1 MLKKTLTMLLAL
13 VLTLG
18 LFAPALAQSK
28 TQVVLWHTFTDEQ
41 ESSLQEI
48 AQAYNAQNA
57 EVHVVVQSQPST
69 GFLDKVFNGVRTGT
83 GPNFIINFS
92 SEAAKYVSA
101 DNEEDT
107 FVLDFAQYL
116 TPEALERVK
125 ANLAPDVYEET
136 VIFEDGKMHIMP
148 VYRSG
153 PMIFYNKTML
163 DELGLEVPKTWEE
176 LESAS
181 RAIRERYDVAGFGTD
196 SLTDTAQMLLMQNG
210 SGYIDLENKKV
221 VIDNPQAAERVQWFG
236 DLVREGIFT
245 LNPTGQYFSND
256 FSSKLVGIYFGSNAG
271 YKYLF
276 PDGFELGVA
285 PAIND
290 GVQLWYP
297 AWNRSAIAFKVN
309 EAADKA
315 TVDFI
320 SYLTN
325 PENSAKFSIAVGA
338 ISPYLDAVAL
348 PEYQEY
354 LNDGS
359 LMTESLKA
367 VEANLPHAGVLP
379 IVSISATLRTELER
393 AVTRV
398 ATGEA
403 TAEDALKE
411 AAEIVNA
418 EWAAE

>member
-57 EVHVVVQSQPST
+57 EVEVVVQSQPGS

-176 LESAS
+176 LETAS

>member
-57 EVHVVVQSQPST
+57 EVEVVVQSQPGS